1 MGGTDCNSKKK
12 EKKKKRPK
20 FDEKYPRKSLPASPS
35 TERVSDST
43 LSGYGEGGNGGDGD
57 NGGEGGNGGD
67 GDDSDGRD
75 SRVGDGEIV
84 VIGCDGGFW

>member
-35 TERVSDST
+35 TERVSDSIRT
-43 LSGYGEGGNGGDGD
+43 GDS
-57 NGGEGGNGGD
+57 EGGNGGD
-67 GDDSDGRD
+67 GDDSDGDGRD

>member
-43 LSGYGEGGNGGDGD
+43 RTGDGEGG
-57 NGGEGGNGGD
+57 
-67 GDDSDGRD
+67 DSPL
-75 SRVGDGEIV
+75 VKVVMVVMVMIV
-84 VIGCDGGFW
+84 MDVTAVLAMVK